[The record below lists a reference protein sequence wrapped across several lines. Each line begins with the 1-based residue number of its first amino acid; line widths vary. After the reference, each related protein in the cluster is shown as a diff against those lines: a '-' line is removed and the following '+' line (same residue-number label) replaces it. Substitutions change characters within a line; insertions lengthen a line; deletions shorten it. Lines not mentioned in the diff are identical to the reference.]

1 VKTRQ
6 YEDRRVPK
14 NRYNKGPFDW
24 KLLFEIA
31 DIQRHMFS
39 EVEQH
44 TIESDSRPR
53 EKLARQGARSL
64 SDQELLSVMLG
75 TGTRGLPVTSLA
87 GRVLPLLENSVEGV
101 DLAALQEI
109 SGIGPSKAY
118 LLAAAL
124 EFARRRIRPEGI
136 RITCARDV
144 LPLVNHLLDRP
155 QEHVI
160 TISLSGAHEV
170 IRVRT
175 VSIGLLT
182 SCPVHPREV
191 FVGPICDHAYSIIL
205 AHNHPSGDPA
215 PSEEDRKVTR
225 QLKAAASTLGLRLL
239 DHIIFAKRGYFS
251 FQEQGEL

>member
-1 VKTRQ
+1 MKIAEFRKTGTTKGLLTGNFYLKLPIYSDICSARSNNTQSSPIAVRVKSSL
-6 YEDRRVPK
+6 DRARDRSPI
-14 NRYNKGPFDW
+14 RSFYPSC
-24 KLLFEIA
+24 
-31 DIQRHMFS
+31 S
-39 EVEQH
+39 ERGRGVCRSH
-44 TIESDSRPR
+44 RW
-53 EKLARQGARSL
+53 QGA
-64 SDQELLSVMLG
+64 
-75 TGTRGLPVTSLA
+75 
-87 GRVLPLLENSVEGV
+87 VEGV

>member
-1 VKTRQ
+1 MHT
-6 YEDRRVPK
+6 
-14 NRYNKGPFDW
+14 
-24 KLLFEIA
+24 EIEHDTI
-31 DIQRHMFS
+31 DI
-39 EVEQH
+39 E
-44 TIESDSRPR
+44 TLPR

-64 SDQELLSVMLG
+64 SDQELLAVMLG
-75 TGTRGLPVTSLA
+75 TGTRGLPVNALA
-87 GRVLPLLENSVEGV
+87 GRVLPLLENTAEHI
-101 DLAALQEI
+101 DLTALQEI

-118 LLAAAL
+118 LIAAAL
-124 EFARRRIRPEGI
+124 EFARRRIRPEGT

-155 QEHVI
+155 QEHVL

-182 SCPVHPREV
+182 SCPIHPREV
-191 FVGPICDHAYSIIL
+191 FVGPISDHAYSIIL

-225 QLKAAASTLGLRLL
+225 QLKAAATTLGIRLL
-239 DHIIFAKRGYFS
+239 DHIVFARRGYYS